1 MYKKVLELK
10 KVTQDLLLFAIL
22 LWRSKAY
29 QILSLTRLTRA
40 DHKICCLCFC
50 CFHFLQI
57 NVCDLFSSSIP
68 FILSSWAEIH
78 RTLQLKFV
86 ILLEF
91 LKTHFVLTTHRLS
104 YVCCQ
109 CGASLDMKP
118 ALIWQGMS
126 REGILYPVLVKLLLL
141 IRNSINPPV
150 R

>member
-1 MYKKVLELK
+1 MIALLLLHIQNNDCKIVNLLPRLHGLRNMLLNCSLTKAFLILMPSSHVNLIRKALQMYKKVLELK

-29 QILSLTRLTRA
+29 QISSLTRLTRA

-78 RTLQLKFV
+78 
-86 ILLEF
+86 
-91 LKTHFVLTTHRLS
+91 
-104 YVCCQ
+104 
-109 CGASLDMKP
+109 
-118 ALIWQGMS
+118 
-126 REGILYPVLVKLLLL
+126 
-141 IRNSINPPV
+141 
-150 R
+150 